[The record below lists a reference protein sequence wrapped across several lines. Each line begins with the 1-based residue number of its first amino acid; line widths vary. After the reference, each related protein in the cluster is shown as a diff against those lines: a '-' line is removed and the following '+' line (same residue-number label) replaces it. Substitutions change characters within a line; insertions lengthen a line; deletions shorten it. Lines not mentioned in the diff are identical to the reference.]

1 MNCYKGTS
9 GTAQIIMLLEKIN
22 NVLRLMGYPD
32 IKTGGAE
39 KYYLALDEVLILQC
53 LLEEFLDKHYRIRYG
68 KKEARK
74 FLGQLK
80 ELPLANIEEGWEG
93 IVGKTQQRTEA
104 YLKKWEEELKNKLKG
119 KLTEK
124 HSESEEESRD
134 FGSQDNAVDVLD
146 SIAENVRKKNVVYS
160 WGNVITE
167 NTLRKAMEEEL
178 RSRHLEWDDE
188 IVFWIMYLAQK
199 KQIEEVK
206 KSLSKDGTEELSW
219 DKIEETVSWQDF
231 AFLLHSRLRYLQA
244 NESDA
249 AKAGTEAE
257 AVALLARLL
266 IDSETIADSRT
277 IGNVY
282 GQIGGELGMT
292 EDEFGELFP
301 ER

>member
-1 MNCYKGTS
+1 M
-9 GTAQIIMLLEKIN
+9 
-22 NVLRLMGYPD
+22 
-32 IKTGGAE
+32 
-39 KYYLALDEVLILQC
+39 
-53 LLEEFLDKHYRIRYG
+53 
-68 KKEARK
+68 
-74 FLGQLK
+74 
-80 ELPLANIEEGWEG
+80 
-93 IVGKTQQRTEA
+93 
-104 YLKKWEEELKNKLKG
+104 
-119 KLTEK
+119 
-124 HSESEEESRD
+124 
-134 FGSQDNAVDVLD
+134 D
-146 SIAENVRKKNVVYS
+146 SIAENVRKKNFVYS